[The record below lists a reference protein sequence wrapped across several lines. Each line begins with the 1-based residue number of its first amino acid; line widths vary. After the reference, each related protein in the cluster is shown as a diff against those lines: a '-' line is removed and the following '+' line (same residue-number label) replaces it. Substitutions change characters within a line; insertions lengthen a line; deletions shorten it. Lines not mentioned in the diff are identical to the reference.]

1 VPTPTDVAGLTAWY
15 KADSITPVGAGVA
28 VPSWADSSGNG
39 KTLTTGAGTPVY
51 APNTINGLPS
61 LNTGGG
67 EWYTNTLASNLSPFT
82 YFAVC
87 KPSLTAPSCLVGS
100 SVDGGMEWRLDNTA
114 PALIKQFQAVIATG
128 TTGPGVGVW
137 AVQTASYTD
146 GPSGN
151 YAFHLNGTANGSG
164 THSITLVAGG
174 TQKVFRGSTGG
185 PDSFSGNFAEL
196 IMYSRVLTAPER
208 ATVHSYLQDKYAI
221 PVSDYT
227 AGIPAFSGS
236 GALSGTGGIGASG
249 TPRPQVT
256 VAFSGAGAL
265 VAGLGVPRPAAAAT
279 LTGTGGLAAGGVPAA
294 AQAVALSGM
303 GGLSA
308 AGAPRPA
315 QTVALSGA
323 GTLTAGAAPAVAQ
336 TAALVGTGTLTPRH
350 GRPHGR
356 AGGGPVRRRHADRSG
371 VGDAGRDRHRRPRRH
386 RNPDRGRCPG
396 RRRSGRADR
405 AGALTAAGA
414 GSEAGQ
420 AAVTLGGDGTLTAAG
435 TAATGGAGS
444 PRPGP
449 EH

>member
-67 EWYTNTLASNLSPFT
+67 EWYTNALASNLSPFT

-87 KPSLTAPSCLVGS
+87 KPALTAPSCLVGS

-114 PALIKQFQAVIATG
+114 PALIKQFQAVIANG

-164 THSITLVAGG
+164 THSVTLVAGG

-221 PVSDYT
+221 TVSDYT

-236 GALSGTGGIGASG
+236 GALAGTGGIGASG

-256 VAFSGAGAL
+256 VAFSGGGCVGCRAGC
-265 VAGLGVPRPAAAAT
+265 AAS
-279 LTGTGGLAAGGVPAA
+279 GGGGGPDRRGRTSRRGCPGRCAGGGPVGDGWP
-294 AQAVALSGM
+294 VRGRHT
-303 GGLSA
+303 
-308 AGAPRPA
+308 RPA

-323 GTLTAGAAPAVAQ
+323 GTLTAAAAP
-336 TAALVGTGTLTPRH
+336 
-350 GRPHGR
+350 
-356 AGGGPVRRRHADRSG
+356 RRS
-371 VGDAGRDRHRRPRRH
+371 RRP
-386 RNPDRGRCPG
+386 PP
-396 RRRSGRADR
+396 SPARAR
-405 AGALTAAGA
+405 
-414 GSEAGQ
+414 
-420 AAVTLGGDGTLTAAG
+420 
-435 TAATGGAGS
+435 
-444 PRPGP
+444 
-449 EH
+449 